1 MCIQGNEQNVTRE
14 EGTGGYESASI
25 EITTIQEHTRRSERN
40 NLGLVSVLVDLV
52 IVFAR
57 RNFFTFCWNDQILI
71 QSVTLSFKLCVVNF

>member
-25 EITTIQEHTRRSERN
+25 EITTMQEHTRRSERN

-57 RNFFTFCWNDQILI
+57 RFFFTFC
-71 QSVTLSFKLCVVNF
+71 